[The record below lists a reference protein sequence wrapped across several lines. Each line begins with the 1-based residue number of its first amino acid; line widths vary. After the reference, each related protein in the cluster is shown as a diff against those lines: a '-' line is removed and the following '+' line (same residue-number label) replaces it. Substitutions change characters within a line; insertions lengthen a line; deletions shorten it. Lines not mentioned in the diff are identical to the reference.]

1 MDVLLMTKV
10 KNVVKKAFGSNVE
23 FKLHNIDINGCKR
36 GCSGFIRNPENNVTV
51 YINTEKSSLPLPY
64 GYLIRYAKDFSDYT
78 GCRNRMQNH
87 SLETLVNEVCDMLRN
102 PAGWERELVSWN
114 KV

>member
-1 MDVLLMTKV
+1 MDALLMIKV
-10 KNVVKKAFGSNVE
+10 KNAIKKKFGSEVE

-36 GCSGFIRNPENNVTV
+36 ECSGFIRNPENNVTV
-51 YINTEKSSLPLPY
+51 YINTEKNCLPL
-64 GYLIRYAKDFSDYT
+64 GYLVRYAKDFNDYS

-87 SLETLVNEVCDMLRN
+87 SLEMLTNEVCAMLRN
-102 PAGWERELVSWN
+102 LAGWERELVSWN